1 MITAHTL
8 AESTTPIEGRR
19 RWQHSQ
25 SFRTRRRARR
35 QRRAFVSIAVMT
47 VTVVASAA
55 SASYIVKAGDTLS
68 NIAQKTGVSVNQLT
82 KLNKLSNP
90 DFIDIGQVLA
100 TEADGGQSSGSPS
113 TSTPTTTTGPST
125 SERAYTVKSGDNLYR
140 ISAKYGVSIG
150 SIVKLNNISSADGI
164 DVGQVLRIPAAPA
177 STATTASHVHPDLY
191 AYPDRLVL
199 VPIFEKWAA
208 RNGIPADLLKAMCF
222 QESGWRANATSPSG
236 AYGVCQ
242 IMPYEARWLARDV
255 IGVPTLDRA
264 NAEDNIRMGA
274 RYLRILLEETGGDAR
289 LALAGYYQG
298 LPSVMLRGM
307 YTDTQEYV
315 RLIIGFRAYFR

>member
-8 AESTTPIEGRR
+8 AESATPIESRR

-25 SFRTRRRARR
+25 FFRTRRRARR
-35 QRRAFVSIAVMT
+35 QRKAFVGIAVMT

-68 NIAQKTGVSVNQLT
+68 NIAQKTGVSVVQLT

-100 TEADGGQSSGSPS
+100 TEANGGQSSGSTS

-125 SERAYTVKSGDNLYR
+125 SERTYTIKSGDNLYR

-177 STATTASHVHPDLY
+177 SAGTTTSHVHPDLN

-298 LPSVMLRGM
+298 LPSVLQRGM